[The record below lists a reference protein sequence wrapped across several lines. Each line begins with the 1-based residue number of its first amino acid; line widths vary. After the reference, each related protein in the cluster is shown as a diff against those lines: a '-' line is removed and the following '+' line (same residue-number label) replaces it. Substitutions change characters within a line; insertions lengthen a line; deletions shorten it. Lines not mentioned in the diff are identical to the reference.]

1 MALKIIQYY
10 IKKLYSILIYLTE
23 KRLHWCKKKKKERE
37 GEMHLKSII
46 LLELINGSQSN
57 SLYFTQYF
65 GQE

>member
-10 IKKLYSILIYLTE
+10 IKKLYSILIYFTE
-23 KRLHWCKKKKKERE
+23 KRLHWCKKKNERE